1 MGDFGVRLN
10 VVRDVDRVLCLCDTV
25 QPQQGCLFE
34 AELIF
39 GADGQLTLFP
49 PMHLFRE
56 VVCGAVLSVADSAL
70 QVRARL
76 PHWKKKTWHEVS
88 YNKKQL

>member
-1 MGDFGVRLN
+1 M
-10 VVRDVDRVLCLCDTV
+10 CLCDPV

-70 QVRARL
+70 QVRGGLQQR
-76 PHWKKKTWHEVS
+76 KTLGMKFHITKT
-88 YNKKQL
+88 NNCKQKSRVESLK